1 MKRLIR
7 AVFWAG
13 LLSLAESLISLCLG
27 MLFFAIE
34 FPDIPIFALDIDGG
48 GSVLTR
54 SMLNTYVFLLLR
66 WMSLNPVA
74 VAVFWYLY
82 DVELNSVR
90 AAFRVAYVNVFL
102 IVSIFALWSLTY
114 EFLRHSFILQK
125 PFYVTK
131 GIYGLALSAFV
142 APLLIWCCIQAFSW
156 VTRKWRLS
164 RC

>member
-7 AVFWAG
+7 AILWAG
-13 LLSLAESLISLCLG
+13 ILSLVESLFSLCLG
-27 MLFFAIE
+27 LLFFAIE
-34 FPDIPIFALDIDGG
+34 RPDTPILALDLDGG

-54 SMLNTYVFLLLR
+54 SMLNTYVFFLLR

-74 VAVFWYLY
+74 VAVYWYLY

-90 AAFRVAYVNVFL
+90 AAFRVACVNVFL
-102 IVSIFALWSLTY
+102 MVSIFALWSIPFD
-114 EFLRHSFILQK
+114 FLRQNFILQK
-125 PFYVTK
+125 PFYATK

-142 APLLIWCCIQAFSW
+142 APLLIWYCIQAFSW